1 MGLLGKM
8 SAFALQLQAE
18 LHFSSKGR
26 SLGLRH
32 SKAWEVKGSAVFVLD
47 DSPTRCS
54 FPYVTC
60 GHKEIHVLALL
71 SGNILK

>member
-1 MGLLGKM
+1 MDPLVGHVKLARGGGTLGLLGKM

-32 SKAWEVKGSAVFVLD
+32 SKAWEVKGSAVFCA
-47 DSPTRCS
+47 R
-54 FPYVTC
+54 
-60 GHKEIHVLALL
+60 
-71 SGNILK
+71 